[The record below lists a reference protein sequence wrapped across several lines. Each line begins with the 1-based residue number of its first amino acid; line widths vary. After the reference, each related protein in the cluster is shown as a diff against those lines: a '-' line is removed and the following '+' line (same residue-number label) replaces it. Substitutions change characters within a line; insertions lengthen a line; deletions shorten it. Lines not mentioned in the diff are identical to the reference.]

1 MSSVVIGVYS
11 LAGGSEDD
19 VILFIDIMV
28 VFLSKRYYFM
38 SYSQKTKEDVIVS

>member
-1 MSSVVIGVYS
+1 MSSEVIWVYS

-19 VILFIDIMV
+19 VILFNIMV
-28 VFLSKRYYFM
+28 VFFLSKRYYFM